1 MDDEWPALGAD
12 APRATHIRFT
22 ANDADSA
29 SAPAPMDHDRPRFRD
44 ARGGARS
51 GARARARRG
60 DRGGRGGRGVVF
72 RHASPEEAARRGVF
86 SRRWHPLPTPP
97 HQEPPPSRLPS
108 PPRRRRAAT
117 RTAS

>member
-44 ARGGARS
+44 ARGGARGGARS
-51 GARARARRG
+51 GA
-60 DRGGRGGRGVVF
+60 RGGRGDRRVVF

-86 SRRWHPLPTPP
+86 SRPLKLHGVGR
-97 HQEPPPSRLPS
+97 HQSLS
-108 PPRRRRAAT
+108 
-117 RTAS
+117 

>member
-29 SAPAPMDHDRPRFRD
+29 SAPAPTDHDRPRFRD

-51 GARARARRG
+51 GARGAR

-86 SRRWHPLPTPP
+86 SRRWHPSPP
-97 HQEPPPSRLPS
+97 PPPRIRNPPPPSRLPS